1 LRILQ
6 LIQIVGINAGTLLE
20 LLFLFAKR
28 QRVNA
33 RKATAAREKGGV
45 RIAEAAFE
53 LGKTGVLA
61 CFRFTAR

>member
-20 LLFLFAKR
+20 LLFLFANR
-28 QRVNA
+28 LRVNA
-33 RKATAAREKGGV
+33 RKGAARREKGGV

-53 LGKTGVLA
+53 LGKTGVLRR
-61 CFRFTAR
+61 FRFTAR